1 MWTYQTRWLQPAALC
16 DHHPATMIWFRTW
29 RARRGCQWRPGRSAD
44 ARDRA
49 CPARGPVR
57 QAEAGR
63 LGHDRVSTEHRLLGL
78 LYDEQ
83 YLALPTLGGWASR
96 RKRSAARVAET
107 VGQGPGAPGMGLRL
121 PATKPSTLVLGLA
134 RHEAIELDHD
144 RLGTEELLLGLAR
157 EGEGVAAWVLQE
169 FGAGLL
175 ELREAVAAR
184 YAAGIDPEP
193 LPLKSF
199 AE

>member
-1 MWTYQTRWLQPAALC
+1 
-16 DHHPATMIWFRTW
+16 
-29 RARRGCQWRPGRSAD
+29 
-44 ARDRA
+44 
-49 CPARGPVR
+49 
-57 QAEAGR
+57 
-63 LGHDRVSTEHRLLGL
+63 
-78 LYDEQ
+78 
-83 YLALPTLGGWASR
+83 
-96 RKRSAARVAET
+96 
-107 VGQGPGAPGMGLRL
+107 MGLRL

-193 LPLKSF
+193 LPLT
-199 AE
+199 